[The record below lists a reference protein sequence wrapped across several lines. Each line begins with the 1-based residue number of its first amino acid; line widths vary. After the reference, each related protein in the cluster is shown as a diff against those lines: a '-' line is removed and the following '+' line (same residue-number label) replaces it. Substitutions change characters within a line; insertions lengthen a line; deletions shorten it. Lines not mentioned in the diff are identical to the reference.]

1 MGPCPPYP
9 ILSNVTCFV
18 RETSDCQTLG
28 KVVENKE
35 IMLATT
41 VWVRERKKDAQ
52 SSQGKIMTMIYDDV
66 YDVDD
71 DDAAAAAR
79 GERVSMQ
86 ER

>member
-1 MGPCPPYP
+1 M
-9 ILSNVTCFV
+9 V
-18 RETSDCQTLG
+18 RKQKQK
-28 KVVENKE
+28 KV
-35 IMLATT
+35 LPTT
-41 VWVRERKKDAQ
+41 VWVRDRCTEPL
-52 SSQGKIMTMIYDDV
+52 QGTEPMTMMYDDV